1 MRPLCR
7 ELKLRSDVFP
17 MKKELIDTTTQL
29 DLNKT
34 ARNNEKTQDTF
45 CPYMNHMTYAVVS
58 ANLAYPVG
66 VFNKERELAAAL
78 EADEKTVEP
87 KTEASP

>member
-1 MRPLCR
+1 M
-7 ELKLRSDVFP
+7 
-17 MKKELIDTTTQL
+17 

-78 EADEKTVEP
+78 EAEGRTVEP
-87 KTEASP
+87 KTEAAP